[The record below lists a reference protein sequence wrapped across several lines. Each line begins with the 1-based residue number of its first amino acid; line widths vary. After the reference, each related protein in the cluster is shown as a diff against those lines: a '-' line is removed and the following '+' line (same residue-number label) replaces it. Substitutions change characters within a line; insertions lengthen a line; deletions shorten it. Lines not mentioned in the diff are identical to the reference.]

1 MEEDRKKRKER
12 EKENRDGGNEGTI
25 NCDKFLYDIKVYQNT
40 EELNSL
46 QLYHFIIFSPNTEA
60 SCSSF
65 LRRYRCRPK
74 QY

>member
-12 EKENRDGGNEGTI
+12 EKENRNGENEGTI
-25 NCDKFLYDIKVYQNT
+25 NCDKFLYDIKVYQNFVT

-65 LRRYRCRPK
+65 LTI
-74 QY
+74 